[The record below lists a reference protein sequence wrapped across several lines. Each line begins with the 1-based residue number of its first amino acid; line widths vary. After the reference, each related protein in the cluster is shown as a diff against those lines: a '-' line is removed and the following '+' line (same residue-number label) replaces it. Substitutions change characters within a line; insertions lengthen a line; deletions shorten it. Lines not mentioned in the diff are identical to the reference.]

1 MGVISN
7 GTTLLDGGS
16 LDSGV
21 ASGALVL
28 IKTLTASNSGDLS
41 FVNGSSNVVF
51 DGTYKEYIFK
61 FSDIHPSADNID
73 GLTFQG
79 STDGGSSYNT
89 TITSTYFRT
98 SSDESG
104 SSADLQYQASQD
116 QPQGTGY
123 QNISQSIGTDNDQ
136 SGAGILH
143 VFDPASTTFVKHFM
157 ARSNNAHQS
166 DKTRDVYAAGFF
178 NTTSAINAI
187 QFKTSSGNIDA
198 GTIKMYGVK

>member
-1 MGVISN
+1 M
-7 GTTLLDGGS
+7 
-16 LDSGV
+16 
-21 ASGALVL
+21 
-28 IKTLTASNSGDLS
+28 
-41 FVNGSSNVVF
+41 VF
-51 DGTYKEYIFK
+51 SMQNKK
-61 FSDIHPSADNID
+61 R
-73 GLTFQG
+73 GLEFQA

-178 NTTSAINAI
+178 NTTSAIDEI
-187 QFKTSSGNIDA
+187 QFRMASGNIDD
-198 GTIKMYGVK
+198 GTFKLYGIKDS